1 MFRNF
6 LLLIPLIII
15 PSVNSMR
22 PWAKD
27 DIKAGEVILTLY
39 IADKSSNA
47 PAVIVCPGGSYC
59 WLDVKGEGIEVAE
72 WLRDNGIYAFLLQYR
87 TAGFGAYLTRYR
99 FVARGNR
106 HPDMIC
112 DVQRAIRFVRE
123 KADTLGIDPGCVGVM
138 GFSAGGHL
146 ALCAACFS
154 GTDYTDLPQKGV
166 SGVSLRPDFVAAIY
180 PVVTMKGEYVHKR
193 SRRGL
198 LGEWGKYNNELRE
211 QMSIEEHIPADCPPV
226 FMINCK
232 DDPVVDWHNSV
243 MLDEALTKAGI
254 EHKYIQYE
262 TGKHGF
268 GVSEVYGTA
277 ESRKWKNEFLEW
289 LKPYMN
295 R

>member
-27 DIKAGEVILTLY
+27 DIKAGEVILTPY

-72 WLRDNGIYAFLLQYR
+72 WLRDNGINAFLLQYR

-123 KADTLGIDPGCVGVM
+123 KADTLGIYPGCVGVM

>member
-27 DIKAGEVILTLY
+27 DIKAGEVILTPY
-39 IADKSSNA
+39 VADKSSNA

-72 WLRDNGIYAFLLQYR
+72 WLRDNGINAFLLQYR